1 MTLLSPP
8 DLCHLGATSSYW
20 QVMVR
25 DPLLW
30 RYFLLRDMPHWPSI
44 DHVTMP
50 QLKDLKASLFDRE
63 EDTDKMQLD
72 PQQDLM
78 AEYVCTAD

>member
-1 MTLLSPP
+1 
-8 DLCHLGATSSYW
+8 
-20 QVMVR
+20 
-25 DPLLW
+25 
-30 RYFLLRDMPHWPSI
+30 
-44 DHVTMP
+44 MP